1 MKKIIVILGL
11 LLPLSLPARQ
21 KIATPLDP
29 SKAILVSE
37 KDNLMSHGAS
47 TVITENGQVY
57 VAYYY
62 DKDQANE
69 DGKTTSIVLTLD
81 NFSIRNLR
89 KPVFER
95 QVIMKYGM
103 VVGDYVQE
111 NMPPYDPSLVQQ
123 GDKIH
128 VIFQGC
134 QKEDK
139 GKRYYKRTYDMKS
152 GSFDDKV
159 LSCNLTID
167 GRSFPISAEGVTEI
181 YRKLGFG
188 DAENVES
195 AVLNHTFVK
204 DGEWY
209 YNSIG
214 CWCSPQS
221 RPIIVRTRNFINYE
235 TVFVCRE
242 FEKGVAES
250 SIAIL
255 DGEFYIICR
264 SARPKEDRGTY
275 MAKYSA
281 DGICLVKPYRIGEI
295 ESRPQLIV
303 RNGKVMAFYN
313 AGPELITEKGKIR
326 RSRLRVS
333 ELNGFAS
340 PVRSW
345 DITNDSSIHYYNL
358 TEYKEDLYITF
369 TEDRF
374 FHKLNQLKGN
384 ISFCK
389 TEF

>member
-1 MKKIIVILGL
+1 MKRIIIILGL
-11 LLPLSLPARQ
+11 LLPVLLPARQ
-21 KIATPLDP
+21 KLVSPLNP
-29 SKAILVSE
+29 STAVLVSE
-37 KDNLMSHGAS
+37 KDNLMSHCPS
-47 TVITENGQVY
+47 TVITEDGQVY

-62 DKDQANE
+62 DKVQAVE

-81 NFSIRNLR
+81 NFSIKRLRN
-89 KPVFER
+89 PVFER

-103 VVGDYVQE
+103 AVGDYVQE
-111 NMPPYDPSLVQQ
+111 NLPPYDPTLVQQ
-123 GDKIH
+123 GDKIY

-139 GKRYYKRTYDMKS
+139 GKRYYMRTYDRRS
-152 GSFDDKV
+152 GTFDDK
-159 LSCNLTID
+159 LPSCNLTID
-167 GRSFPISAEGVTEI
+167 GKNFPISAEGIKEI
-181 YRKLGFG
+181 YRNLGLG
-188 DAENVES
+188 DADNVES
-195 AVLNHTFVK
+195 SVLNHTFFK

-214 CWCSPQS
+214 CWCSPQA
-221 RPIIVRTRNFINYE
+221 RPIIVRTRNFIDYE

-242 FEKGVAES
+242 FEKGAAES

-264 SARPKEDRGTY
+264 SARPKDGRGTY
-275 MAKYSA
+275 LAKYSS
-281 DGICLVKPYRIGEI
+281 DGTCLVQPYRIGDI

-303 RNGKVMAFYN
+303 RNGKVVAFYN
-313 AGPELITEKGKIR
+313 AGPELITENGRIR

-333 ELNGFAS
+333 VLNEFAS

-345 DITNDSSIHYYNL
+345 DITNDSSIQYYNL
-358 TEYKEDLYITF
+358 TEYKGDLYITF
-369 TEDRF
+369 TEDRYF
-374 FHKLNQLKGN
+374 RKLSQLKGN